1 MLHVVSCRGRS
12 VVIMV
17 PLAFIVFPFIDCVS
31 LITRG
36 RTYNMID
43 MKVEF
48 TLGAAIAFHALI
60 QLQNGDSLS
69 PLKVQSVTTV
79 TVSGLAG

>member
-1 MLHVVSCRGRS
+1 M
-12 VVIMV
+12 IMV
-17 PLAFIVFPFIDCVS
+17 PLAFIVFTVPFIDYVS

-43 MKVEF
+43 KKVEF
-48 TLGAAIAFHALI
+48 TLRAAIAFHAPI
-60 QLQNGDSLS
+60 QLQNELYSDSLS

-79 TVSGLAG
+79 TDSGLAG